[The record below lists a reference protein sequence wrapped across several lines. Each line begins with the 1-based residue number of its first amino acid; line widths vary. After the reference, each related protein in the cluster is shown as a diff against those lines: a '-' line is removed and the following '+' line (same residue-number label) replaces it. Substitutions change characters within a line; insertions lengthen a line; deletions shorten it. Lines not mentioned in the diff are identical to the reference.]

1 MTPPT
6 KQTSVQTMETAARR
20 SRSPLWKWVEAVP
33 DAILLVR
40 TDGAIA
46 ELNHNAELL
55 FGYGRDELCGRD
67 LSWLLP
73 ERFRERHAHH
83 LTRYMADPRGRPM
96 GQGMELW
103 GLRKDGREFRLDIAL
118 SPWESPD
125 GLYIICSIRDLSE
138 HWLHHALEERVGF
151 EKLVADISARFVGLP
166 EEGVDQEIVRALQR
180 IVEFMDV
187 DRSSF
192 FGFSGTDGLLT
203 VTHSYALSG
212 IAPVVSVNV
221 DQLLPWYAARLRRGE
236 VLRFERFPDDLPLE
250 AEAERAFVVKE
261 GIKASLTIPVKL
273 EGTVAHVLSV
283 GSYRSYRKWPEDY
296 VQRLQLLGEIFA
308 SAIVRSRLQRA
319 LEEQLAFERLAAD
332 ISARFANLQ
341 IEDVDAEITRSLQ
354 QIAEF
359 LGVERNGLCE
369 FFNEDGGLTATHYH
383 AAPGIPP
390 PPRILESEFPWYTS
404 KLRRGGIHRYACLPD
419 DLPPE
424 AEREREYVLT
434 VGMKAH
440 LAIPIKVGGSV
451 AYVLPV
457 DSYKSPRPWPDS
469 VVQRLQLL
477 GEIFAGALASKRAH
491 LATQESEA
499 KFRLLAETATCAIG
513 IYQGDR
519 FRYINPR
526 ASDITGYSVEELLSL
541 NVERL
546 VHPDFRA
553 QVLERAQARLR
564 GEAVQARYELKILT
578 KQGEERW
585 VDFAATVAQYKGQP
599 AIIGTAFD
607 ITERKQ
613 AEQYLQEVSGRL
625 ILAQEEERSRI
636 ARELHDDLSQ
646 RLALVT
652 IGLEELSQRTAESAG
667 RSDLQSLSDQT
678 KEIAAEVHHLSRE
691 LHPSQLEMLGLV
703 AAVQSFCTEVSRQ
716 KGLRVEFVHE
726 GVPRTLPSEVRLC
739 LYRVVQEALQNVCK
753 HSRAN
758 QVRIELTGSPE
769 ALQLRIADQGVGF
782 DPDSDTTQAGLGLIS
797 MRERVRLVNGRISVY
812 SAPGQGTHVEVR
824 VPLAPQPPA

>member
-103 GLRKDGREFRLDIAL
+103 GLRKDGREFRVDIAL
-118 SPWESPD
+118 SPWDSPD

-138 HWLHHALEERVGF
+138 HWLQHALEEKVGF
-151 EKLVADISARFVGLP
+151 ERLVADISARFANLP
-166 EEGVDQEIVRALQR
+166 SEKVDEEIECALQR
-180 IVEFMDV
+180 IVEHMEV
-187 DRSSF
+187 DRG
-192 FGFSGTDGLLT
+192 GFAEFSVEDGTLT
-203 VTHSYALSG
+203 VTHSYALPG
-212 IAPVVSVNV
+212 IPPVKNLNL
-221 DQLLPWYAARLRRGE
+221 DQQVPWFASHLRCGEIMRL
-236 VLRFERFPDDLPLE
+236 ERLPDDAPPE
-250 AEAERAFVVKE
+250 AEAERAYIAVS
-261 GIKASLTIPVKL
+261 GIKAVLTIPIKA
-273 EGTVAHVLSV
+273 GGSVAYILSV
-283 GSYRSYRKWPEDY
+283 GSFRSYRKWPEEMA
-296 VQRLQLLGEIFA
+296 QRLQLLGEIFA
-308 SAIVRSRLQRA
+308 SALVRKR
-319 LEEQLAFERLAAD
+319 
-332 ISARFANLQ
+332 
-341 IEDVDAEITRSLQ
+341 
-354 QIAEF
+354 
-359 LGVERNGLCE
+359 
-369 FFNEDGGLTATHYH
+369 THY
-383 AAPGIPP
+383 
-390 PPRILESEFPWYTS
+390 
-404 KLRRGGIHRYACLPD
+404 
-419 DLPPE
+419 
-424 AEREREYVLT
+424 
-434 VGMKAH
+434 
-440 LAIPIKVGGSV
+440 
-451 AYVLPV
+451 
-457 DSYKSPRPWPDS
+457 
-469 VVQRLQLL
+469 
-477 GEIFAGALASKRAH
+477 AL
-491 LATQESEA
+491 QESEA

-519 FRYINPR
+519 FRYINPC
-526 ASDITGYSVEELLSL
+526 AANITGYSVEELLSL

-564 GEAVQARYELKILT
+564 GEAVPARYELKILT

-636 ARELHDDLSQ
+636 ARELHDNLSQ

-667 RSDLQSLSDQT
+667 RPDLQSLSDQT

-716 KGLRVEFVHE
+716 KGLWVEFVHE